1 MISSMYTAFF
11 SLIPLFHRWISH
23 LPAALR
29 HEGCDRDQKVPNASS
44 GESVNRWGVTVSIT
58 FGIFTSHFWLD
69 PSLGKMSC
77 IQIWYPIVSKYN
89 CVCHITSMTSN
100 LSYIDLYINWYKCV
114 TIVTIVSQL
123 YVQVPASFF
132 TFKLHKIIP
141 KSPPQTRHLPG
152 AFDRGKNVRWF
163 HKALDGR
170 QQKRPGPAPSNCL
183 FQSNASNSA
192 ICRVV
197 VENSDHVQ

>member
-1 MISSMYTAFF
+1 MYNVF
-11 SLIPLFHRWISH
+11 SDFTRSRLNIIFLCWHHEYTSVL
-23 LPAALR
+23 LPAALH

-44 GESVNRWGVTVSIT
+44 SEPVRRYVLHYSWKI
-58 FGIFTSHFWLD
+58 TSHIWLD
-69 PSLGKMSC
+69 SSLGKISC

-100 LSYIDLYINWYKCV
+100 LSYIALYINWYKCV

-141 KSPPQTRHLPG
+141 KKSTTNSPSSRCLRP
-152 AFDRGKNVRWF
+152 
-163 HKALDGR
+163 R
-170 QQKRPGPAPSNCL
+170 QKCSMV
-183 FQSNASNSA
+183 S
-192 ICRVV
+192 
-197 VENSDHVQ
+197 